1 MASQQELLE
10 SLKWVSTELRNAR
23 SRVEELEQRQT
34 EPIAIIGMACR
45 FPGGVGSPEDL
56 WRLAAE
62 GTDAIGDFPTNRG
75 WDTDRIY
82 HPDPDHPGTTYTRR
96 GGFLYGAGDF
106 DAEFFG
112 ISPREVIAMDP
123 QQRLLL
129 EVVWETFEY
138 AGISPD
144 SVRGSRMAVFAGTSG
159 QDYSN
164 IQAAIPEAVQG
175 YAITGAA
182 ASVIAGRISYFYG
195 LEGPAVTV
203 DTACSSSLVALHLA
217 AHSLRTG
224 ECSLALA
231 GGVTVMTT
239 PASFVEFAGQRGLSP
254 DGRCKA
260 YSAAAD
266 GTGWAEGAG
275 MLLVE
280 RLSDAERLG
289 HRVLAVVRGSAV
301 NQDGAS
307 NGLTAPNGPSQQR
320 VIRAALASAGLTV
333 RDVDVIE
340 GHGTGTSLGDPIEA
354 QALLAT
360 YGQRDAARPVLLG
373 SLKSNIGHAQAASG
387 VGGVIKMVGAL
398 RQGVVPKSLH
408 IDEPSPHVDW
418 SSGAVELVKEATP
431 WPQTDRPRRAGV
443 SSFGVSGTNAH
454 VILEA
459 AREDSPPR
467 PADLSDP
474 AETPAV
480 PWPVSGKTAEAA
492 YQLIDRLAACDAG
505 APLDI
510 GASLLSRAVFEH
522 RAVAVGESVVAG
534 RAAPGRLAILFTG
547 QGSQWAGM
555 GRELYDAF
563 GVFADAFDAVE
574 ELTGQPLREL
584 VFASEPDESLDQTGV
599 AQVAIF
605 AIEVALFRL
614 VEWLGVRADA
624 VAGHSIG
631 QIAAAHVAG
640 VLSLPDAC
648 ALVRARADLMQK
660 LPPGGAMLAVEL
672 SADAVERTLGNR
684 APGEAVAIAAVNG
697 PSSVVIS
704 GERGAVDRW
713 AQRWRDDGV
722 RVKPLTV
729 SHAFHSPLMDP
740 MLTEFATVVAGLT
753 FQRPSIGGLPKEVTE
768 PGYWV
773 RHVREPV
780 LFSDMVAGLR
790 DQGVTRWLEMG
801 PDGVL
806 TALAQR
812 IVDDGVFVPCMRS
825 GRPQVETLLSAVGTL
840 WAHGIG
846 VDWAKLF
853 DAWGGRPIGGLPS
866 YPFQRQRF
874 WLDATGKTAD
884 VTSAGLTAVDHPLL
898 SAAMELVGSD
908 GYLLTG
914 RLSLS
919 RHPWLADHIVQG
931 RTLLPGTAFVEMAI
945 RAGDAVGCA
954 RVDEL
959 TILTPLIIPDS
970 GGMRIQ
976 VAVTAAD
983 ETGRRAMSIHS
994 CPDTDGLSSWTQHAT
1009 GMLAG
1014 GEVARNGARERFDF
1028 LSWPPTGA
1036 EPLETDSLYPDLAAA
1051 GLPYGPLFRGLT
1063 RAWRHGETVL
1073 AEVALPEDGREDAG
1087 RFGIHPA
1094 ILDAAQHS
1102 IGLRDTG
1109 SESVQTLLPF
1119 SWSGVELLASGAT
1132 ALRVRLGPAGVG
1144 AVTMDL
1150 ADDEGTPLATIE
1162 SLTLRPAASG
1172 APSAGHDES
1181 IFRLDWIPAPARDTT
1196 GNDAT
1201 GSTAAV
1207 DDVFAWCPVA
1217 GGHPVQAAHEAT
1229 EWALGRLQSWLA
1241 DESPGRLVIVTRNGM
1256 TDSDL
1261 EGTLPDLA
1269 ACAVWGLVRSAQSE
1283 NPGRIV
1289 LADVDETIA
1298 DGDDGTLSAVLSTAS
1313 GAEEPQFAVRN
1324 GQVLI
1329 PRLVRGSSG
1338 GSLIAPASGLWR
1350 LDSVR
1355 PGSLDGLAF
1364 VPAPEAGRVL
1374 EPGQVRVGIRA
1385 AGVNFRDVVFALG
1398 MYPGRVVMG
1407 GEAAGVVLET
1417 GAGVDDLSVGDRVM
1431 GVVEGGYGTVTVAD
1445 RRLLAKMPDDW
1456 SFEQAASVPM
1466 AFLTAYYALVDLA
1479 GLRSGERLLVHS
1491 AAGGVGMAAVQLA
1504 RHLGAEIFA
1513 TASPGKWD
1521 AVLASGIDADH
1532 LANSRTLDFETEFL
1546 QTTAGAGVDV
1556 VLDSLAHEYVDVS
1569 LRLLPRGG
1577 RFIEMGKTDIRDA
1590 AQVAA
1595 DHPGVRYQAFD
1606 LMEAGPDRIA
1616 EMFAELLRL
1625 FRAGVLEHMPRKI
1638 WDVREAPRALRYVSA
1653 AKHIGKVVVSIP
1665 EPAGFGSGQV
1675 LVTGASGV
1683 LGGLVARHLAARGVA
1698 DLLLVSRRGVDA
1710 PSAADLAA
1718 DLADLGCRAEFAA
1731 CDVAD
1736 RDALATLLK
1745 DRPITAVVHAAGI
1758 SDDGVISSLTSE
1770 RISAVLRAKADGAWY
1785 LHELTKDRDLAAF
1798 ILFSS
1803 VTGIIGG
1810 PGQASYAAANTF
1822 LDGLAAYRRRCGK
1835 AALSLA
1841 WGLWAVDSAITGHL
1855 SQTDLARMSKS
1866 GLVPL
1871 QVDEALSLF
1880 DTSLGAPYA
1889 LAAPVRVDAGRLE
1902 PERIPPVLRA
1912 LARPG
1917 MRRAA
1922 AGPAGGNLAARLETL
1937 PPAERRRALTDAVLT
1952 QVVAVLG
1959 HSGTV
1964 DSERQFSELGFDSL
1978 TAVELRNELQ
1988 TTTGVRLPA
1997 TLVFDYPS
2005 PQILIEYLSDQMFK
2019 DLPAAAPFV
2028 LAEIDRLDETIARG
2042 EIDESELPMI
2052 LQRLQDLAA
2061 RWQHARGSMAS
2072 QAEDLE
2078 TATDDELFELIDKD
2092 FGVR

>member
-1 MASQQELLE
+1 M
-10 SLKWVSTELRNAR
+10 
-23 SRVEELEQRQT
+23 EELEQQQT

-45 FPGGVGSPEDL
+45 FPGGVSSPEDL
-56 WRLAAE
+56 WRLTSE

-75 WDTDRIY
+75 WDIDRIY
-82 HPDPDHPGTTYTRR
+82 HPDPGHPGTTYTRS
-96 GGFLYGAGDF
+96 GGFLYAAGDF
-106 DAEFFG
+106 DADFFG

-129 EVVWETFEY
+129 EIVWEAFEY

-144 SVRGSRMAVFAGTSG
+144 SVRGSRMGVFAGTSG

-175 YAITGAA
+175 YAITGSA

-354 QALLAT
+354 QAVLAT
-360 YGQRDAARPVLLG
+360 YGQRDADRPVLLG
-373 SLKSNIGHAQAASG
+373 SLKSNIGHAQAAAG

-418 SSGAVELVKEATP
+418 SAGAVDLVTEATP
-431 WPQTDRPRRAGV
+431 WPRTERPRRAAV

-459 AREDSPPR
+459 ATEDSPPR
-467 PADLSDP
+467 PADLRDP
-474 AETPAV
+474 AERRVV
-480 PWPVSGKTAEAA
+480 PWPVSGKTPEAA

-534 RAAPGRLAILFTG
+534 RAEPGRLAILFTG

-555 GRELYDAF
+555 GRELYDSF
-563 GVFADAFDAVE
+563 DVFADAFDAVE
-574 ELTGQPLREL
+574 ELTGRPLREL
-584 VFASEPDESLDQTGV
+584 VFTSEPDGSLDRTGV

-605 AIEVALFRL
+605 ALEVALYRL
-614 VEWLGVRADA
+614 VEWLGIRADA

-648 ALVRARADLMQK
+648 ALIRARADLMQA
-660 LPPGGAMLAVEL
+660 LPSGGSMLAVEL
-672 SADAVERTLGNR
+672 PADAVEWALQDRGPT
-684 APGEAVAIAAVNG
+684 EAVAIAAVNG

-740 MLTEFATVVAGLT
+740 MLTEFATAVAGLT
-753 FQRPSIGGLPKEVTE
+753 FQRPSIGGLPEEVTE

-780 LFSDMVAGLR
+780 LFGDMVAGLR
-790 DQGVTRWLEMG
+790 DQGVTRWLEIG

-806 TALAQR
+806 TALSQR

-846 VDWAKLF
+846 VDWARLF

-884 VTSAGLTAVDHPLL
+884 VASAGLATVDHPLL

-914 RLSLS
+914 CLSLS
-919 RHPWLADHIVQG
+919 SHPWLADHTVQG
-931 RTLLPGTAFVEMAI
+931 RSLLPGTAFVEMAI

-954 RVDEL
+954 RIDEL
-959 TILTPLIIPDS
+959 TILNPLIIPDS
-970 GGMRIQ
+970 GRIRIQ

-983 ETGRRAMSIHS
+983 ETGQRAMSIHS
-994 CPDTDGLSSWTQHAT
+994 CPDADGPSSWTQHAT
-1009 GMLAG
+1009 GLLAG
-1014 GEVARNGARERFDF
+1014 GDVTPDRVRERFDF

-1063 RAWRHGETVL
+1063 RAWRYGETIL
-1073 AEVALPEDGREDAG
+1073 AEVALPEDGRQDAG

-1132 ALRVRLGPAGVG
+1132 ALRVRLAPAGVG

-1162 SLTLRPAASG
+1162 SLTLRPATFG
-1172 APSAGHDES
+1172 APSAGHDEA
-1181 IFRLDWIPAPARDTT
+1181 IFRLDWIPAPAWDTT
-1196 GNDAT
+1196 A
-1201 GSTAAV
+1201 STAAV
-1207 DDVFAWCPVA
+1207 DDTYAWCPVA
-1217 GGHPVQAAHEAT
+1217 AGHPAQAAHEAT
-1229 EWALGRLQSWLA
+1229 EWALGRVQSWLA

-1256 TDSDL
+1256 TDGGPD
-1261 EGTLPDLA
+1261 GALPDLA
-1269 ACAVWGLVRSAQSE
+1269 ACAIWGLVRSAQSE

-1298 DGDDGTLSAVLSTAS
+1298 DGDDDALSAVLPTAS
-1313 GAEEPQFAVRN
+1313 ASEEPQFAVRN

-1329 PRLVRGSSG
+1329 PRLARGSSG
-1338 GSLIAPASGLWR
+1338 GVLITPASGLWR

-1374 EPGQVRVGIRA
+1374 EAGQVRVGIHA
-1385 AGVNFRDVVFALG
+1385 AGVNFRDVVYALG

-1417 GAGVDDLSVGDRVM
+1417 GPGVDDLSVGDHVM
-1431 GVVEGGYGTVTVAD
+1431 GVVEGGYGAVTVAD
-1445 RRLLAKMPDDW
+1445 RRLLAKMPDGW

-1466 AFLTAYYALVDLA
+1466 VFLTAYYALVDLA

-1513 TASPGKWD
+1513 TASSGKRD
-1521 AVLASGIDADH
+1521 AVLASGIAADH

-1546 QTTAGAGVDV
+1546 QATAGAGVEV
-1556 VLDSLAHEYVDVS
+1556 VLDSLAHEYVDAS

-1595 DHPGVRYQAFD
+1595 DHPGVRYRAFD

-1616 EMFAELLRL
+1616 EMLAEVLRL
-1625 FRAGVLEHMPRKI
+1625 FQEGVLEPLPRKV
-1638 WDVREAPRALRYVSA
+1638 WDMRETPRALRHVSA
-1653 AKHIGKVVVSIP
+1653 AKHIGKVVVSVP
-1665 EPAGFGSGQV
+1665 EPGGFGSGQV

-1698 DLLLVSRRGVDA
+1698 DLLLVSRRGADA

-1718 DLADLGCRAEFAA
+1718 DLADLGARAEFAA
-1731 CDVAD
+1731 CDVGD
-1736 RDALATLLK
+1736 RDELAVLLK

-1758 SDDGVISSLTSE
+1758 SDDGVIGSLTPE
-1770 RISAVLRAKADGAWY
+1770 RVSAVLRAKADAAWH
-1785 LHELTKDRDLAAF
+1785 LHELTEDRDLAAF

-1822 LDGLAAYRRRCGK
+1822 LDGLAAYRRRRGK

-1855 SQTDLARMSKS
+1855 SQTDLARMARS

-1880 DTSLGAPYA
+1880 DTSLAAPYA

-1917 MRRAA
+1917 VRRTA

-1937 PPAERRRALTDAVLT
+1937 PPAERERALTEAVLM

-1964 DSERQFSELGFDSL
+1964 DPERQFSELGFDSL

-2005 PQILIEYLSDQMFK
+2005 PQVLIEYLCDQMFK
-2019 DLPAAAPFV
+2019 DLPAAPSV

-2042 EIDESELPMI
+2042 EINESELPMI

-2061 RWQHARGSMAS
+2061 RLQRSRGSMAP